1 MLKHRHYPMEKGLV
15 RRDTLYT
22 CSVCGKK
29 IVVNYNSY
37 CAMRVISGTL
47 SLAVP
52 TVISLYTLKN
62 GKPGLYSPLVFLLTP
77 PIRIITQWIY
87 QKFYLKFEIIAK
99 ENNVCL

>member
-37 CAMRVISGTL
+37 CAIRVISGTL

-62 GKPGLYSPLVFLLTP
+62 GKLGLYSPLVFLLTP

>member
-1 MLKHRHYPMEKGLV
+1 MLKHRHYPMEKGFV

-62 GKPGLYSPLVFLLTP
+62 GTYSADSNHYTMDLSKILFKV
-77 PIRIITQWIY
+77 
-87 QKFYLKFEIIAK
+87 
-99 ENNVCL
+99 

>member
-1 MLKHRHYPMEKGLV
+1 MLKHRHYPMEKGFV

-52 TVISLYTLKN
+52 TVI
-62 GKPGLYSPLVFLLTP
+62 
-77 PIRIITQWIY
+77 
-87 QKFYLKFEIIAK
+87 
-99 ENNVCL
+99 NVY